1 MTLDPV
7 QIKRVLEGMPDWQ
20 VEDGALVRG
29 VPVAEDSREA
39 FVEAIA
45 NVAEDAETPPEVHLQ
60 PDVVVLRIGDPA
72 VGGVT
77 PEDVGLASM
86 IDQVIVGSAR
96 DQAS

>member
-7 QIKRVLEGMPDWQ
+7 QIKRVLEGLPGWQ

-29 VPVAEDSREA
+29 VPVAEDSREG

-45 NVAEDAETPPEVHLQ
+45 NASEDSPIPPEVHLQ

-77 PEDVGLASM
+77 PEDVELAAV